1 MSDQEAVIKDSSQI
15 QALMTSNVPKMAQY
29 MKFIGIIQIIG
40 GALYCLTIIGAL
52 IGVPVIYMGIRLRE
66 AADGFKKYIASDSKE
81 DLSYAIDRQTRSFL
95 IQFIL
100 MIISLAFLGIYLIV
114 IIGILAAGVSI
125 FD

>member
-1 MSDQEAVIKDSSQI
+1 MSDQEAVITDSSQI
-15 QALMTSNVPKMAQY
+15 QASMTLNVPKMAQY

-66 AADGFKKYIASDSKE
+66 AADGFKKYLASDSRQ

-100 MIISLAFLGIYLIV
+100 MIISLALLGVYIIV
-114 IIGILAAGVSI
+114 LIGILAAGVSF

>member
-1 MSDQEAVIKDSSQI
+1 MSDQEAVITDSSQI

-66 AADGFKKYIASDSKE
+66 AADGFKKYLASDSKQ
-81 DLSYAIDRQTRSFL
+81 DLSYAIDRQTRSFF

-100 MIISLAFLGIYLIV
+100 MIISLALLGIYIIV
-114 IIGILAAGVSI
+114 LIGILAAGVS
-125 FD
+125 FFN